1 MDHVAEL
8 ARLDRATALHPFTNL
23 TDFSSGKLGEPRVV
37 ETGYGIRIKDARGV
51 ESIDGFAGL
60 YCVNVGYGRQEI
72 AEAIA
77 TQARKLAYYHSYAG
91 HTTEQLT
98 LLGARLV
105 RTAPSSMKRVFFGLS
120 GSDANETQAKLVW
133 HYANLRGMP
142 RKKKI
147 IARERGYHGCTVIS
161 GSMTGMSF
169 YHESMDLPLPIVVRT
184 GAPCYYWGAR
194 QGESEEE
201 FSARRAKELEE
212 LILREGPDMIGA
224 MIAEPMLGTGGIVP
238 PPANYWKDVQE
249 VLRRYDILLI
259 ADEVITAFGRL
270 GAWYGSNA
278 YGIKPDLITV
288 AKGLTSGYVPMSAVL
303 VGERVAAALERAGET
318 HGPFSHGYT
327 YSGHPLGAAAANA
340 ALDIVES
347 ENLTANA
354 ADVGAYMLGL
364 LRESLGGLPIV
375 GDIRG
380 AGLLMAIEFVKD
392 RTNKERFEA
401 TLAVGP
407 RVARECLAGG
417 LIARAMPHG
426 DILGFAPPL
435 VLTRAD
441 AEEIVRICSKA
452 VLRVYAQ
459 IQGSVDSAKMVA

>member
-1 MDHVAEL
+1 MEGIAEL

-23 TDFSSGKLGEPRVV
+23 ADYANGKLGEPRVMESGQGV
-37 ETGYGIRIKDARGV
+37 RVRDATGA
-51 ESIDGFAGL
+51 EFIDGFAGL
-60 YCVNVGYGRQEI
+60 YCVNIGYGRQEV

-77 TQARKLAYYHSYAG
+77 AQTRKLAYYHAYAG

-98 LLGARLV
+98 RLGARLV
-105 RTAPSSMKRVFFGLS
+105 RTAPGAMKRVFFGLS

-133 HYANLRGMP
+133 HYANLRGLP

-161 GSMTGMSF
+161 GSMTGLSF
-169 YHESMDLPLPIVVRT
+169 YHELMDLPLPIVLRT
-184 GAPCYYWGAR
+184 GVPHHYWGGR

-201 FSARRAKELEE
+201 FSSRRARELED
-212 LILREGPDMIGA
+212 LILREGPDTIGA
-224 MIAEPMLGTGGIVP
+224 MIAEPMLGTGGIIP
-238 PPANYWKDVQE
+238 PPANYWREIQP
-249 VLRRYDILLI
+249 VLRRHDILLI

-270 GAWYGSNA
+270 GTSYGSDA
-278 YGIKPDLITV
+278 YGIEPDLITL

-303 VGERVAAALERAGET
+303 IGDKVASALERAGET

-347 ENLTANA
+347 ENLAANA
-354 ADVGAYMLGL
+354 ARIGAHMLGM
-364 LRESLGGLPIV
+364 LRQSLGDLPIV
-375 GDIRG
+375 GEIRG
-380 AGLLMAIEFVKD
+380 AGLLMAIEFVRD
-392 RTNKERFEA
+392 RKRKERFGPA
-401 TLAVGP
+401 LAIGA
-407 RVARECLAGG
+407 RVARECLSAG

-426 DILGFAPPL
+426 DILGLAPPL
-435 VLTRAD
+435 VLTPSDAD
-441 AEEIVRICSKA
+441 EIVRICRDA

-459 IQGSVDSAKMVA
+459 VKGSAG